1 MNEYRAPKWLTTYQ
15 DFKTLCSAVS
25 GEYIRFYLTTGC
37 DAVTYTHSQTTR
49 GLPRYSCLLTAEDG
63 ATLLLELN
71 DWIGRM
77 GEVSATVRAWLA
89 ANASLRGCR
98 PNKSHYAGDGYWRRQ
113 WQQANPW

>member
-37 DAVTYTHSQTTR
+37 DAVTYTHSQNTR

-63 ATLLLELN
+63 ATLLLEL
-71 DWIGRM
+71 DEWIGRM
-77 GEVSATVRAWLA
+77 DEVSASVRAWLA

-98 PNKSHYAGDGYWRRQ
+98 PNRSHYAGDSYWRRQ
-113 WQQANPW
+113 WQLANPW